1 MKAATVLEN
10 IDNQYPGLW
19 QKLDEVVSAESYFQ
33 VFKQL
38 SDNYS
43 PTLTVSRVQ
52 GQLVGSLLDGAVGT
66 ASPVKI
72 ESNLRGSGTIG
83 ITVGGEPAPV
93 WLSGHGD
100 ICSYLTGSWDGSGYE
115 LTPFCMHRASAGRR
129 SAAALATPAGN
140 GRLDHLAYGDMV
152 TEEDGRITFETD
164 VSDLPR
170 WTRVVHHLP
179 ASWNQ
184 ESDEFH
190 GFIDNQGTCAALI
203 LAAGVLSHF
212 DVNILLLMNDEEEG
226 PVDMGNQ
233 GFSRAMQRLLNRTPT
248 NQLPELVIV
257 SDMHQQ
263 ESRLK
268 AGESSLFGKGALY
281 AGAASGAR
289 GAVTPPQLVSF
300 TRDLAAEL
308 ISYDIQL
315 TENDGYVSRSD
326 DVSAMQYTQN
336 INLIGFPGSY
346 PHFDLPPTAR
356 CGDLVQLTRTLIV
369 YSLVAQEET
378 WRNLYL

>member
-1 MKAATVLEN
+1 MRAAAAIDQINARYPDLWERLETE
-10 IDNQYPGLW
+10 ITAAD
-19 QKLDEVVSAESYFQ
+19 YFSI
-33 VFKQL
+33 FKKL

-43 PTLTVSRVQ
+43 PTLSVSRVQ
-52 GQLVGSLLDGAVGT
+52 GPLVAALLRETTGDAP
-66 ASPVKI
+66 AVKI
-72 ESNLRGSGTIG
+72 DASLRGSGTIG
-83 ITVGGEPAPV
+83 VSIGREPAQV

-100 ICSYLTGSWDGSGYE
+100 ICSYLTGSWDGDGYE

-129 SAAALATPAGN
+129 PAVALSAPTGAGP
-140 GRLDHLAYGDMV
+140 LDHLAYGYMV
-152 TEEDGRITFETD
+152 TNEDGRITFETD
-164 VSDLPR
+164 ARDLPR

-179 ASWNQ
+179 ASWDE

-203 LAAGVLSHF
+203 LAARVLTHY
-212 DVNILLLMNDEEEG
+212 DVDALLLMNDEEEG

-233 GFSRAMQRLLNRTPT
+233 GFSRALQRLLNRTPHHL
-248 NQLPELVIV
+248 LPEMVII

-268 AGESSLFGKGALY
+268 AGETTLFGKGALY
-281 AGAASGAR
+281 AGVASSAR
-289 GAVTPPQLVSF
+289 GGVTPPQLVAF
-300 TRDLAAEL
+300 TRELSDQLAR
-308 ISYDIQL
+308 YGVHL

-346 PHFDLPPTAR
+346 PHFDRIPTAR
-356 CGDLVQLTRTLIV
+356 CNDLVQLTRTLIV
-369 YSLVAQEET
+369 YTLIAQDRK
-378 WRNLYL
+378 WRKAYL

>member
-1 MKAATVLEN
+1 MKAAAALEH
-10 IDNQYPGLW
+10 IDNRYPGLW
-19 QKLDEVVSAESYFQ
+19 KKLDEVVTAESYFH

-52 GQLVGSLLDGAVGT
+52 GPLVASLLDGAVGS
-66 ASPVKI
+66 AGPVKI
-72 ESNLRGSGTIG
+72 ESNLMGSGTIG
-83 ITVGGEPAPV
+83 IGIGDEAAPV

-129 SAAALATPAGN
+129 SAAALATPTGQ
-140 GRLDHLAYGDMV
+140 GRLAHLAYGEMV
-152 TEEDGRITFETD
+152 TDEDGRITFETD

-203 LAAGVLSHF
+203 LAARVLSHF
-212 DVNILLLMNDEEEG
+212 DVNVLLLMNDEEEG

-268 AGESSLFGKGALY
+268 AGESTLFGKGALY

-308 ISYDIQL
+308 SSYDIQL

-346 PHFDLPPTAR
+346 PHFDQTPTAR
-356 CGDLVQLTRTLIV
+356 CTDLVQLTRTLIV
-369 YSLVAQEET
+369 YALIAQEET